1 VIAGVAFGEEPI
13 AGLPDEDDVSEQNPL
28 TELLSDPRAQL
39 AFMLRGRPYDRTIGA
54 ERDVYLSSHG
64 YAALND
70 GAGALEGV
78 PDNTHFPASLVSAY
92 NVKVNLLQGGLW
104 QASAVPGFGAVVIA
118 NPDGRHDDL
127 LRMDWEMREVRVWL
141 GRHQWIGPSF
151 DRLGRIFTGAVERV
165 TWDGSK
171 IQLQIRDLRQLFDQE
186 ANPEAYLGFG
196 TAVRLRAEGDKVH
209 VVHEA
214 GMEPADGATWL
225 FAFEVVLE
233 AAAQN
238 AIIARKGDVTCRVFA
253 DGSAGLFD
261 RGLTNW
267 VVTPAGS
274 FAFGGAVRLGF
285 FAGAAGLAVYVDGLP
300 LARNAEPLGAAAAG
314 AALIVGRST

>member
-1 VIAGVAFGEEPI
+1 VIAGYAFGEEPI
-13 AGLPDEDDVSEQNPL
+13 AGLPDVDDVSEENPL
-28 TELLSDPRAQL
+28 TELLSDPRAEL
-39 AFMLRGRPYDRTIGA
+39 AFMLRGRPYDRTTGA
-54 ERDVYLSSHG
+54 ERDVFLSSHG
-64 YAALND
+64 YASLND
-70 GAGALEGV
+70 GAGVRDGV

-104 QASAVPGFGAVVIA
+104 QASAVPGFGAVVVA

-127 LRMDWEMREVRVWL
+127 LRMDWEMREVTVWL
-141 GRHQWIGPSF
+141 GRQQWIGPSF
-151 DRLGRIFTGAVERV
+151 DRLGRIFTGTVERV
-165 TWDGSK
+165 TWDGNR

-209 VVHEA
+209 VAHEA

-225 FAFEVVLE
+225 FAFEVVFE
-233 AAAQN
+233 AAAH
-238 AIIARKGDVTCRVFA
+238 
-253 DGSAGLFD
+253 GSAGIFD

-300 LARNAEPLGAAAAG
+300 LAQNAEPLGAVAAG
-314 AALIVGRST
+314 SALIVGRSS